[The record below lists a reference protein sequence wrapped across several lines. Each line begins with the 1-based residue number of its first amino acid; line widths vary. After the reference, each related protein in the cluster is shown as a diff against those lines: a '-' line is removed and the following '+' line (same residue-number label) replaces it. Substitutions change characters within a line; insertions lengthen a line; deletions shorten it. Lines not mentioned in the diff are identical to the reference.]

1 MNLSLAWQLGTR
13 YAFSRGSNLSMV
25 GWIAIGGLALSIAIL
40 VIVLSVVN
48 GFERELQTRLFGVLP
63 HLSVYG
69 RGPMPSIEGQRSAL
83 ASLEGVQGA
92 AEFVQGTALVA
103 VPQSVRGVLLT
114 GINPETY
121 GQVSNLGDYI
131 VTSPSASNPSA
142 SNNGTTP
149 TKKEG
154 NPLELLQA
162 GGFGV
167 LLGAGVAKELNVRVG
182 SKVTLVLPQAS
193 VSLVGVLPRQKRV
206 EVVGIVH
213 SQSELDS
220 RAAYLHLVDAQRLF
234 RLGLNIHGYQLQ
246 LADLFSAPQIAAA
259 ARAALSSQPLVVQSW
274 IRTHGNLHQAI
285 IIQKQTMFLLLAF
298 LVGVAAFNLVSSLLM
313 VVHQR
318 SSDVAIL
325 RTMGASTSTFV
336 LTFAWLAVA
345 LGGLGLLLG
354 LSVGVVVARLLPAL
368 FAWVSETFSLQLM
381 NEYFVNYLPVE
392 VRSGDLI
399 GITAIAAL
407 LILASALYP
416 AWRVARTR
424 PAEVLAHE

>member
-13 YAFSRGSNLSMV
+13 YAFSRGSNLSLV

-69 RGPMPSIEGQRSAL
+69 RSPMTAIDSQHRSL
-83 ASLEGVQGA
+83 AGITGVQGV

-121 GQVSNLGDYI
+121 DQVSSLGTY
-131 VTSPSASNPSA
+131 VTTDTAASAPVRLDNSL
-142 SNNGTTP
+142 
-149 TKKEG
+149 KL
-154 NPLELLQA
+154 LEP
-162 GGFGV
+162 GKFGV
-167 LLGAGVAKELNVRVG
+167 LLGAGVAQELDATVG

-206 EVVGIVH
+206 KVVGIIR

-220 RAAYLHLVDAQRLF
+220 RAAYLHIDDAQRLF
-234 RLGLNIHGYQLQ
+234 RLGQNIHGYQLQ
-246 LADLFSAPQIAAA
+246 LADLFSAPTIGAS
-259 ARAALSSQPLVVQSW
+259 ARGVFGNQPVIVQSW
-274 IRTHGNLHQAI
+274 MRTHGNLHQAI

-318 SSDVAIL
+318 SADVAIL

-345 LGGLGLLLG
+345 LGGLGVLG
-354 LSVGVVVARLLPAL
+354 GVGLGVLVARMLPAV
-368 FAWVSETFSLQLM
+368 FAWVSDTFALQLM

-392 VRSGDLI
+392 VRSGDLL
-399 GITAIAAL
+399 GISAIAAL

>member
-1 MNLSLAWQLGTR
+1 MNLPLAWQLGTR
-13 YAFSRGSNLSMV
+13 YAFSRGSNLSLV

-63 HLSVYG
+63 HLSIYG
-69 RGPMPSIEGQRSAL
+69 RSPMPSIEGERNQLSN
-83 ASLEGVQGA
+83 LEGVNGA

-114 GINPETY
+114 GINPATY
-121 GQVSNLGDYI
+121 GNVSSLGEYVVAD
-131 VTSPSASNPSA
+131 SMPGA
-142 SNNGTTP
+142 TP
-149 TKKEG
+149 QSDES
-154 NPLELLQA
+154 LFLLQP
-162 GGFGV
+162 GQFGV
-167 LLGAGVAKELNVRVG
+167 LLGAGIARELNVQVG

-206 EVVGIVH
+206 EVVGILQ

-220 RAAYLHLVDAQRLF
+220 RSAYLHIRDAQRLF
-234 RLGLNIHGYQLQ
+234 RLGLNIHGYQLK
-246 LADLFSAPQIAAA
+246 LNDLFDAPAIGSA
-259 ARAALSSQPLVVQSW
+259 ARATLSNRSVAVQSW
-274 IRTHGNLHQAI
+274 MRTHGNLHQAI
-285 IIQKQTMFLLLAF
+285 VIQKQTMFLLLVF

-336 LTFAWLAVA
+336 VTFAWLAVA
-345 LGGLGLLLG
+345 LGGLGLGVG
-354 LSVGVVVARLLPAL
+354 LALGVVIARLLPSL

-392 VRSGDLI
+392 VRASDLI
-399 GITAIAAL
+399 GIASVAAL
-407 LILASALYP
+407 LILVSALYP

>member
-13 YAFSRGSNLSMV
+13 YAFSRGSNLSLV

-63 HLSVYG
+63 HLSIYG
-69 RGPMPSIEGQRSAL
+69 RSPMPAIDGQHH
-83 ASLEGVQGA
+83 SLDEITGVQGV

-114 GINPETY
+114 GINPATY
-121 GQVSNLGDYI
+121 GRVSSLGDY
-131 VTSPSASNPSA
+131 VATDAPEPLD
-142 SNNGTTP
+142 
-149 TKKEG
+149 
-154 NPLELLQA
+154 NPLEQLEP
-162 GGFGV
+162 GKFGV
-167 LLGAGVAKELNVRVG
+167 LLGAGVARELNAAIG

-206 EVVGIVH
+206 NVVGIVR

-220 RAAYLHLVDAQRLF
+220 RAAYLHIEDAQRLF

-246 LADLFSAPQIAAA
+246 LADLFSAPQIGAS
-259 ARAALSSQPLVVQSW
+259 ARAVFGNQPVIVQSW
-274 IRTHGNLHQAI
+274 MRTHGNLHQAI

-318 SSDVAIL
+318 SADVAIL
-325 RTMGASTSTFV
+325 RTMGASTGTFV
-336 LTFAWLAVA
+336 LTFAWLAIA
-345 LGGLGLLLG
+345 LGGLGVLG
-354 LSVGVVVARLLPAL
+354 GIGLGVLIARSLPL
-368 FAWVSETFSLQLM
+368 VFAWASETFSLQLM

-392 VRSGDLI
+392 VRSGDLL

-407 LILASALYP
+407 LILVSALYP

>member
-13 YAFSRGSNLSMV
+13 YAFSRGSNLSLV

-63 HLSVYG
+63 HLSIYG
-69 RGPMPSIEGQRSAL
+69 RSPMPAIDSQHRSLGEIA
-83 ASLEGVQGA
+83 GVQGV

-114 GINPETY
+114 GINPATY
-121 GQVSNLGDYI
+121 GRVSSLGDY
-131 VTSPSASNPSA
+131 VATQVP
-142 SNNGTTP
+142 
-149 TKKEG
+149 ERLD
-154 NPLELLQA
+154 NPLEQLKP
-162 GGFGV
+162 GKFGV
-167 LLGAGVAKELNVRVG
+167 LLGAGVAQELGVTLG

-206 EVVGIVH
+206 KVVGIIR

-220 RAAYLHLVDAQRLF
+220 RAAYLHIEDAQRLF

-246 LADLFSAPQIAAA
+246 LSDLFSAPQIGAS
-259 ARAALSSQPLVVQSW
+259 ARGLFGNQPVIVQSW
-274 IRTHGNLHQAI
+274 MRTHGNLHQAI

-318 SSDVAIL
+318 SADVAIL

-345 LGGLGLLLG
+345 LGGLGVLG
-354 LSVGVVVARLLPAL
+354 GIGLGVLVARSLPGV
-368 FAWVSETFSLQLM
+368 FAWVSDTFSLQLM

-392 VRSGDLI
+392 VRSGDLL
-399 GITAIAAL
+399 GITAIAAV